1 MLATE
6 ITLARPQ
13 LPMPQHHA
21 KPVPYKCSVHI
32 KLRAEIFRPVCLGHS
47 GGSQPIRNN
56 DKRLF
61 QPAHSSVRSITRQDH
76 FLHVALPPT
85 RAKNFGLSTIFMAPH
100 PHMNIEAFPLRLAFA
115 QSVLH

>member
-21 KPVPYKCSVHI
+21 KPVPYKCSAHI

-61 QPAHSSVRSITRQDH
+61 QPAYSSVRSITRQDH

-85 RAKNFGLSTIFMAPH
+85 RAKTSVCRRFSW
-100 PHMNIEAFPLRLAFA
+100 HMNIEAFPLRLAFA